1 MCSNSRLLAKVI
13 AVIEDEI
20 DVLYLYQE
28 VLENEGYTVF
38 AYNDPIEA
46 INTIQQ
52 MPEEFGLVISDYRMP
67 LINGFEVC
75 TKLIELN
82 PELKVVI
89 ISAFDLLEE
98 DRNPKFTFINKPIT
112 IAKLIS
118 VVNEAVSKSISFNYR

>member
-1 MCSNSRLLAKVI
+1 LLGNAI

-20 DVLYLYQE
+20 DVLNLYQE

-46 INTIQQ
+46 INNIQQ

-75 TKLIELN
+75 AKLIDLN

-89 ISAFDLLEE
+89 ISAFDLMEE
-98 DRNPKFTFINKPIT
+98 DRNSKFTFINKPIT
-112 IAKLIS
+112 IAKLLS
-118 VVNEAVSKSISFNYR
+118 VVNEALYKSIYI

>member
-1 MCSNSRLLAKVI
+1 LLGNAI

-20 DVLYLYQE
+20 DVLNLYQE

-46 INTIQQ
+46 INNIQQ

-75 TKLIELN
+75 VKLIDLN

-89 ISAFDLLEE
+89 ISAFDLMEE
-98 DRNPKFTFINKPIT
+98 DRNSKFTFINKPIT

-118 VVNEAVSKSISFNYR
+118 VVNESFSKSIYI

>member
-1 MCSNSRLLAKVI
+1 LLGKAI

-20 DVLYLYQE
+20 DVLNLYQE

-46 INTIQQ
+46 VNNIQQ

-75 TKLIELN
+75 AKLIDLN
-82 PELKVVI
+82 HELKVVI
-89 ISAFDLLEE
+89 ISAFDLMEE
-98 DRNPKFTFINKPIT
+98 DRNPKFIFTNKPIT
-112 IAKLIS
+112 ITKLIS
-118 VVNEAVSKSISFNYR
+118 VVNESFSKSIYI

>member
-1 MCSNSRLLAKVI
+1 MLGKAI

-20 DVLYLYQE
+20 DVLNLYQE

-46 INTIQQ
+46 VNNIQQ

-75 TKLIELN
+75 AKLIDLN

-89 ISAFDLLEE
+89 ISAFDLMEE
-98 DRNPKFTFINKPIT
+98 DRNHKFTFINKPIT

-118 VVNEAVSKSISFNYR
+118 VVSESFSKSII

>member
-1 MCSNSRLLAKVI
+1 MLGKAI

-20 DVLYLYQE
+20 DVLNLYQE

-46 INTIQQ
+46 INNIQQ

-75 TKLIELN
+75 AKLIDLN

-89 ISAFDLLEE
+89 ISAFDLMEE

-112 IAKLIS
+112 IAKLNS
-118 VVNEAVSKSISFNYR
+118 VVNESFSKSIYI

>member
-1 MCSNSRLLAKVI
+1 LLGNAI

-20 DVLYLYQE
+20 DVLNLYQE

-38 AYNDPIEA
+38 AYNDPIEE
-46 INTIQQ
+46 INNIQQ

-75 TKLIELN
+75 AKLIDLN

-89 ISAFDLLEE
+89 ISAFDLMEE
-98 DRNPKFTFINKPIT
+98 DRNSKFTFINKPIT

-118 VVNEAVSKSISFNYR
+118 VVNESFSKSIYI

>member
-1 MCSNSRLLAKVI
+1 MLGKAI

-20 DVLYLYQE
+20 DVLNLYQE

-46 INTIQQ
+46 INNIQQ
-52 MPEEFGLVISDYRMP
+52 MPEEFGLVISDYSMP

-75 TKLIELN
+75 AKLIDLN

-89 ISAFDLLEE
+89 ISAFDLMEE

-118 VVNEAVSKSISFNYR
+118 VVNESFSKSIYI

>member
-1 MCSNSRLLAKVI
+1 LLGNAI

-20 DVLYLYQE
+20 DVLNLYHE

-46 INTIQQ
+46 INNIQQ
-52 MPEEFGLVISDYRMP
+52 RPEEFGLVISDYRMP

-75 TKLIELN
+75 AKLIDLN

-89 ISAFDLLEE
+89 ISAFDLMEE

-118 VVNEAVSKSISFNYR
+118 VVNESFSKSIYI

>member
-1 MCSNSRLLAKVI
+1 LLGKAI

-20 DVLYLYQE
+20 DVLNLYQE

-46 INTIQQ
+46 VNNIQQ

-75 TKLIELN
+75 AKLIDLN

-89 ISAFDLLEE
+89 ISAFDLMEE
-98 DRNPKFTFINKPIT
+98 DRNHKFTFINKPIT

-118 VVNEAVSKSISFNYR
+118 VVSESFSKSII

>member
-1 MCSNSRLLAKVI
+1 MLGKAI

-20 DVLYLYQE
+20 DVLNLYQE

-46 INTIQQ
+46 INNIQQ

-75 TKLIELN
+75 AKLIDLN

-89 ISAFDLLEE
+89 ISAFDLMEE

-118 VVNEAVSKSISFNYR
+118 VVNESFSKSIYI

>member
-1 MCSNSRLLAKVI
+1 LLGNAV

-20 DVLYLYQE
+20 DVLNLYQE

-46 INTIQQ
+46 INNIQQ

-75 TKLIELN
+75 AKLIDLN

-89 ISAFDLLEE
+89 ISAFDLMEE

-118 VVNEAVSKSISFNYR
+118 VVNESFSKSIYI

>member
-1 MCSNSRLLAKVI
+1 MLGKAI

-20 DVLYLYQE
+20 DVLNLYQE

-46 INTIQQ
+46 INNIQQ

-75 TKLIELN
+75 AKLIDLN

-89 ISAFDLLEE
+89 ISAFDLMEE
-98 DRNPKFTFINKPIT
+98 DRNHKFTFINKPIT

-118 VVNEAVSKSISFNYR
+118 VVNESFSKSIYL

>member
-1 MCSNSRLLAKVI
+1 LLGNAI

-20 DVLYLYQE
+20 DVLNLYQE

-46 INTIQQ
+46 INNIQQ

-75 TKLIELN
+75 AKLIDLN

-89 ISAFDLLEE
+89 ISAFDLMEE
-98 DRNPKFTFINKPIT
+98 DRNSKFTFINKPIT

-118 VVNEAVSKSISFNYR
+118 VVNESFSKSIYI